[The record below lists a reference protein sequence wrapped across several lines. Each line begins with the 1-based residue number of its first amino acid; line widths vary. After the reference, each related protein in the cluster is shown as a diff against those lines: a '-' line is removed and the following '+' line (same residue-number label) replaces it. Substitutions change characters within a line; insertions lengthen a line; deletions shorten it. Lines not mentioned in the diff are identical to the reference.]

1 MLMFRAGRGEGDG
14 HVVLR
19 DQRPHILRGERGVRE
34 RDPRCALLAADP
46 EVLDDQPAESAESS
60 PPGDTAGC
68 FISSFAKLNAKFIST
83 HNAFS
88 SRA

>member
-19 DQRPHILRGERGVRE
+19 DQRPHLLRRQRGVRE
-34 RDPRCALLAADP
+34 RDPRGALLAADP
-46 EVLDDQPAESAESS
+46 EVLDDQSAESAESG
-60 PPGDTAGC
+60 PPGDTASC

-83 HNAFS
+83 HNAFFS
-88 SRA
+88 QD

>member
-1 MLMFRAGRGEGDG
+1 MLMFRAGRGQGDG

-19 DQRPHILRGERGVRE
+19 DQRPHILRRERGVRE
-34 RDPRCALLAADP
+34 RDPRRALLAADP
-46 EVLDDQPAESAESS
+46 EVLDDQSAESAESS